1 VSTPVT
7 EYLELAAEIDEL
19 DLEYEELEKS
29 LKRTR
34 SAKSREKINH
44 ELDRYTR
51 ELREA
56 QEDLA
61 VLKQRCHDEGY
72 GVPMRPGA
80 DAPFHELMAEFAA
93 EERAIAEESE
103 IESDHE
109 QGTDGGS
116 QDK

>member
-1 VSTPVT
+1 MSTLT
-7 EYLELAAEIDEL
+7 EYLELRAELDEL
-19 DLEYEELEKS
+19 DLEYDALEKKLRRARS
-29 LKRTR
+29 VKTR
-34 SAKSREKINH
+34 KKINH

-51 ELREA
+51 EIVEA

-61 VLKQRCHDEGY
+61 ALEQQCDDEGY
-72 GVPMRPGA
+72 DIPPRPGA